1 MRLPKFEYLEPKN
14 IKEIT
19 SFLKKNKEDAILIA
33 GGTDIL
39 PKMKQRIVT
48 PKFVINVTKI
58 EDLKK
63 IEFGEKKGLT
73 LGSLATLDAVSKSKP
88 VIEKFTA
95 LAQAAG
101 RVASTQIR
109 NMGTIGGNI
118 SIESMCMYYNQ
129 SHEWR
134 KGRPHLCFKL
144 GGDRCFVAKGSK
156 ECLALFQADTPPAL
170 IALDAKVTIVGSTGK
185 EKVIDI
191 EEFYTQKSVKV
202 NILKPTDFV
211 KDIQIPA
218 PPKGTGSCYLKMAQ
232 REAIDYPVSGAAACI
247 TVSGG
252 KCKNARIAVT
262 AVGSGPLRLED
273 AEKILIG
280 NSITDDLIEKAADA
294 AYEKIRPMPH
304 FNISPWYKR
313 KLTRVLVKRSI
324 KQACNNAK

>member
-1 MRLPKFEYLEPKN
+1 MRLPKFEYLEAKN
-14 IKEIT
+14 VKDIT
-19 SFLKKNKEDAILIA
+19 SLLKKNKEAVIVA

-63 IEFGEKKGLT
+63 IEFGEKKGLA
-73 LGSLATLDAVSKSKP
+73 LGSLVTLDAVSKSKP
-88 VIEKFTA
+88 VVEKFTA
-95 LAQAAG
+95 LAQASG
-101 RVASTQIR
+101 RVASSQIR

-170 IALDAKVTIVGSTGK
+170 IALGAKVTIVDGTGK

-191 EEFYTQKSVKV
+191 EKFYTQKSKKV
-202 NILKPTDFV
+202 NILKATDFV
-211 KDIQIPA
+211 KQIQIPT

-232 REAIDYPVSGAAACI
+232 REAIDYPVAGAAACV

-262 AVGSGPLRLED
+262 AIGGGPLRLKN
-273 AEKILIG
+273 AEEILIG
-280 NSITDDLIEKAADA
+280 NTITDELIEKAADA
-294 AYEKIRPMPH
+294 AYEKVRPMPH
-304 FNISPWYKR
+304 FNISVWYKR
-313 KLTRVLVKRSI
+313 KLIRVLVKRSI
-324 KQACNNAK
+324 KQACNKAV

>member
-1 MRLPKFEYLEPKN
+1 MRLPRFEYMEPKN
-14 IKEIT
+14 VKEIT
-19 SFLKKNKEDAILIA
+19 KLLKNNKDAIIVA

-48 PKFVINVTKI
+48 PKYVINTI
-58 EDLKK
+58 NINELKA

-73 LGSLATLDAVSKSKP
+73 LGSLTTLDAISKSKP
-88 VIEKFTA
+88 ILEKFTA

-129 SHEWR
+129 THEWR

-191 EEFYTQKSVKV
+191 EDFYTGKSKKV
-202 NILKPTDFV
+202 NILKQTDFV
-211 KDIQIPA
+211 KDIVIPT
-218 PPKGTGSCYLKMAQ
+218 PPKGTGSAYLKMAQ
-232 REAIDYPVSGAAACI
+232 REAIDYPVAGAAACI
-247 TVSGG
+247 NVSGG
-252 KCKNARIAVT
+252 KCKSARIAVT
-262 AVGSGPLRLED
+262 AVGSGPLRLKD
-273 AEKILIG
+273 AENVLQG

-294 AYEKIRPMPH
+294 AYEKVRPMPH
-304 FNISPWYKR
+304 FNVSPWYKR
-313 KLTRVLVKRSI
+313 KLIKVLVKRSS
-324 KQACNNAK
+324 KQACANAK

>member
-1 MRLPKFEYLEPKN
+1 MRLPKFEYLEPTN
-14 IKEIT
+14 VKEIT
-19 SFLKKNKEDAILIA
+19 SLLKKNADAILVA

-63 IEFGEKKGLT
+63 IEFGEKKGLI
-73 LGSLATLDAVSKSKP
+73 LGSLATLDNISKSKQ

-101 RVASTQIR
+101 RIASPQLR

-118 SIESMCMYYNQ
+118 SIESMCMYFNQ

-170 IALDAKVTIVGSTGK
+170 IALGATVTIVGSTGK
-185 EKVIDI
+185 EKIINI
-191 EEFYTQKSVKV
+191 EDFYTQKSKKV

-211 KDIQIPA
+211 KQIHIPT
-218 PPKGTGSCYLKMAQ
+218 PPKGTKSCYLKMAQ
-232 REAIDYPVSGAAACI
+232 RAAIDYPIAGAAACI
-247 TVSGG
+247 TISGN
-252 KCKNARIAVT
+252 KCKNAGIAVT
-262 AVGSGPLRLED
+262 SVGSGPLRLKEVED
-273 AEKILIG
+273 ILIG
-280 NSITDDLIEKAADA
+280 NSITDELIAKAADA

-304 FNISPWYKR
+304 FNISAWYKR
-313 KLTRVLVKRSI
+313 KLIRVLVKRSI
-324 KQACNNAK
+324 KQACI